1 MLKFYETWINQIKIL
16 ERGSRRF
23 TKCTSV
29 MVRSVSSIYSF
40 ISPNTGAV
48 DFLYNEERER
58 ERERERE
65 NYFTIETIHG
75 ILSYFISDSP
85 GGLVFGIPL
94 SQCLENDRIA
104 RIAAGEVSDV
114 GCLSRNSRHG
124 SRTSFTSLIE
134 PTVAAKTDEVS
145 EVVEHSLSS
154 SRHVNE
160 RIRRSEGFI

>member
-1 MLKFYETWINQIKIL
+1 MTIDEIHAT
-16 ERGSRRF
+16 
-23 TKCTSV
+23 
-29 MVRSVSSIYSF
+29 
-40 ISPNTGAV
+40 
-48 DFLYNEERER
+48 
-58 ERERERE
+58 
-65 NYFTIETIHG
+65 YF
-75 ILSYFISDSP
+75 ILSYFVSESS

-145 EVVEHSLSS
+145 ISKIRSFLI
-154 SRHVNE
+154 RHRRVN
-160 RIRRSEGFI
+160 RQPNYRVIYIM